1 MGGRYECGIKGCTDI
16 QNDEQLN
23 KNMQS
28 TGIMKNIRILL
39 IVVIFSCF
47 KRELFSI
54 GNVNILT
61 AALLKGFIN

>member
-1 MGGRYECGIKGCTDI
+1 MDI

-28 TGIMKNIRILL
+28 PGIMKNIRILL
-39 IVVIFSCF
+39 IAVIFSCF
-47 KRELFSI
+47 KRELFSA